1 MKRTNCSAILSF
13 KVWPLSQK
21 IFIFEKF
28 KVQYD
33 SIFFKKF
40 HLFAFGFVIDFGT
53 YFLAKLQ
60 FYRNSSPK
68 WLMFLWFV
76 NEASWFGSDFPVY
89 SEPILRLQSWKCCF
103 QFGLK
108 LIASLDPN
116 LLLWIKKELSNFVFE
131 KNHCKLTTFY
141 RMILVNFLIDFLKLF
156 MQQFKFQFETCS
168 YCMKLFTFHWLWN
181 FSSPLI
187 GPKMRVLGS
196 AIILTEVQNQN
207 W

>member
-21 IFIFEKF
+21 TFIFEKF

-33 SIFFKKF
+33 SIFFTKF

-60 FYRNSSPK
+60 FYQNSSPK

-103 QFGLK
+103 QFGLR

-116 LLLWIKKELSNFVFE
+116 LLLWNRKWIKDTKSYQIKGCFNWNLSHLNLAPFLFVLIMCEPMICIETSISSNHNLLLFE
-131 KNHCKLTTFY
+131 IK
-141 RMILVNFLIDFLKLF
+141 RQIQM
-156 MQQFKFQFETCS
+156 
-168 YCMKLFTFHWLWN
+168 
-181 FSSPLI
+181 
-187 GPKMRVLGS
+187 G
-196 AIILTEVQNQN
+196 
-207 W
+207 